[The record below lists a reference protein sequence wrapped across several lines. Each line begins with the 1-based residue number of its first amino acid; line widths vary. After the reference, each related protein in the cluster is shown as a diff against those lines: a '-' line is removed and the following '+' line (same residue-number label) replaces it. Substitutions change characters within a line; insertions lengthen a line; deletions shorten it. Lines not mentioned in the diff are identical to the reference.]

1 MINELCMIGGY
12 VLWRS
17 DEVISM
23 KENKWYEMVKVGLY
37 LCFEVL
43 DSEEM

>member
-1 MINELCMIGGY
+1 MIGGY
-12 VLWRS
+12 VLRRS

-23 KENKWYEMVKVGLY
+23 KENQWNEMVKVGLH

>member
-1 MINELCMIGGY
+1 MMNELCMIGGY
-12 VLWRS
+12 VLRRS

-23 KENKWYEMVKVGLY
+23 KENQWNEMVKVGLH

>member
-1 MINELCMIGGY
+1 MISGY

-23 KENKWYEMVKVGLY
+23 KENKWNEMVKVGLH
-37 LCFEVL
+37 LCFEML
-43 DSEEM
+43 DFEEM

>member
-1 MINELCMIGGY
+1 
-12 VLWRS
+12 
-17 DEVISM
+17 M
-23 KENKWYEMVKVGLY
+23 KENQWNEMVKVRLH